1 MKGDSYHESCHPIGV
16 VCRRTGL
23 KPDLLRAWEKR
34 FGAVRP
40 VRSPGN
46 LRLYSDADIQKLQLL
61 HRAIKGGRRIGQIA
75 ALPPQELEA
84 LVAADSQGA
93 ASVRTLRSRV
103 RRQDI
108 EDRVTNCL
116 AAVEDLDA
124 RELELQLEGA
134 AVALSQPHLLIRVVA
149 PLMERIGDLWN
160 QGSLRV
166 AHEHLAS
173 RTVGSFLSGLLS
185 ESDPSQGAPQALIC
199 TPLHQGHEMGALIIS
214 VMAAFE
220 GWGVTYLGPS
230 LSAEEIAAAVHQKS
244 PRVVALSI
252 GYPPD
257 DARLPEELR
266 KLSRHLGAAT
276 LLAGGRSAK
285 AYREVL
291 EEIGAVLVK
300 DLAQFQEV
308 LRSLRVKGR
317 IGTEETG
324 SRS

>member
-34 FGAVRP
+34 FGAVHP
-40 VRSPGN
+40 VRSSGN
-46 LRLYSDADIQKLQLL
+46 LRLYSDADIEKLQFL

-75 ALPPQELEA
+75 ALSPQELEV
-84 LVAADSQGA
+84 LVAADSQSTP
-93 ASVRTLRSRV
+93 SVRTLRSRV
-103 RRQDI
+103 GRQDI

-116 AAVEDLDA
+116 AAVQDLDA

-134 AVALSQPHLLIRVVA
+134 AVALSQPHLLERVVA
-149 PLMERIGDLWN
+149 PVMERIGDLWN

-185 ESDPSQGAPQALIC
+185 QSDPSQGAPRALIC

-220 GWGVTYLGPS
+220 GWAVTYLGHS
-230 LSAEEIAAAVHQKS
+230 LPAEEIAAAVHQKS

-266 KLSRHLGAAT
+266 KLSRHLGDAS
-276 LLAGGRSAK
+276 LVAGGRSAK

-291 EEIGAVLVK
+291 EEIGAIRVK
-300 DLAQFQEV
+300 DLVQFKEV
-308 LRSLRVKGR
+308 LRDLRVPEK
-317 IGTEETG
+317 IAT
-324 SRS
+324 